1 MATAEPPAKRAR
13 GDDGPLD
20 VIATLLKQIEQK
32 DKMIQNYESI
42 IRSNERI
49 QAANKEELL
58 HKRISELERSG
69 AQAPNHAAL
78 PLTDPSVRDKWR
90 AFFEEDLKVMCKPDC
105 RDRFFSSLLIT
116 IEKYRKFCCQ
126 KSAVGIQE
134 KIPTSPAYIDVKDQ
148 QISWLKEETIRK
160 GAYIE
165 IYEKE
170 IRSLKDVNAAKD
182 TEMRSMISSK
192 DYALHHTIST
202 KDTTIRHTEE
212 LLEKSKVEYARRE
225 AVMLAKIRE
234 LERQQ
239 PAALITENKRL
250 KAELANIKSPQRP
263 SPLESAFHARAKV
276 IFDARDNY
284 ASITGNKEKAAVEAM
299 VKLSDTAVVDDKA

>member
-105 RDRFFSSLLIT
+105 RDRFFSTLLIT
-116 IEKYRKFCCQ
+116 IEKYRKFCCP
-126 KSAVGIQE
+126 KPTVGIQE
-134 KIPTSPAYIDVKDQ
+134 KMPTPPAYSDVKDQ
-148 QISWLKEETIRK
+148 QIAWLKEESIRK
-160 GAYIE
+160 GVYME
-165 IYEKE
+165 VYEKE
-170 IRSLKDVNAAKD
+170 IRSLKDANAAKD
-182 TEMRSMISSK
+182 TELRTMISSK
-192 DYALHHTIST
+192 DYALHHAIST

-212 LLEKSKVEYARRE
+212 LLEKSKAEFARRE
-225 AVMLAKIRE
+225 AIMLAKIRE

-250 KAELANIKSPQRP
+250 KAELANTKSPQRP
-263 SPLESAFHARAKV
+263 SPLESAFLTRAKV
-276 IFDARDNY
+276 LLDARDNY
-284 ASITGNKEKAAVEAM
+284 AVAAGNKEKVAVEAM
-299 VKLSDTAVVDDKA
+299 VKLSDTVVVDDKT